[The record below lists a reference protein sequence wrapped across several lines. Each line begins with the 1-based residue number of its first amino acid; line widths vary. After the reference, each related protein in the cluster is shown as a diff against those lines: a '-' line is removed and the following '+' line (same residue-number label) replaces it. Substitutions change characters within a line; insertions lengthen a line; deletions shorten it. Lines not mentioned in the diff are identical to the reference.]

1 MSRGFASIKK
11 DSRLPLT
18 PHSLTHS
25 LTLARSLTHKK
36 REPKSLCVPDFLLAS
51 KNLSLSHSLTSLT
64 KHKHMVLLKI
74 SLTHSTLTHPTH
86 SLTHSYQSIRQ
97 GPPDAL
103 AALLVS
109 LHRVPVHQRPTSV
122 SACQLFSVLHVCDWL
137 SETGLLTASF
147 HFRPPAASQS
157 PTTPPRYPA
166 QVPHP
171 TLGSDHGRLISV
183 SFACEAVL
191 LYTRRPPEM

>member
-1 MSRGFASIKK
+1 M
-11 DSRLPLT
+11 
-18 PHSLTHS
+18 
-25 LTLARSLTHKK
+25 
-36 REPKSLCVPDFLLAS
+36 PDFLLAS

-137 SETGLLTASF
+137 SETGLLTASSTF
-147 HFRPPAASQS
+147 ARQLPASHQPHHPDTQRRCRIPPSVRTMAVSSQS
-157 PTTPPRYPA
+157 VSPA
-166 QVPHP
+166 KLSCY
-171 TLGSDHGRLISV
+171 THGAPLR
-183 SFACEAVL
+183 CESAGG
-191 LYTRRPPEM
+191 